1 MENEL
6 LVIEESKALE
16 VFTSGN
22 INPLIEAAKQIV
34 EGFEHDLS
42 TGVGRAKTASL
53 AAKVSKYKVKLD
65 AMRKELVSEWK
76 EKAKKVDQSGKT
88 LRDELD
94 ILRDQARQPLTDWE
108 NTEKGRVE
116 EHQENIE
123 RLTFDIHT
131 PPTGNEIDYLKD
143 QLNQFE
149 KFVVDSKF
157 EEFEFEASKAKATS
171 IEVLNSL
178 IQKEESRLKQ
188 EQELAQLKKEKEER
202 DQKDYEDKLKR
213 DAAEK
218 ATREAEEKAR
228 QETARIEREKQEAI
242 DQKNEAERAVRE
254 QERKRIEAEER
265 ELIQAANAVE
275 NARIAQANA
284 DQEKK
289 DAIERTKR
297 ETAEKQQAEV
307 NRIAQEKKQREADME
322 HAGNIMRASKEC
334 LMKFV
339 DEPTA
344 KKIVLAIKSGKI
356 ENVTINF

>member
-213 DAAEK
+213 EAAEK
-218 ATREAEEKAR
+218 ATKDAEEKAKK
-228 QETARIEREKQEAI
+228 ESDRIKKEKQDAI
-242 DQKNEAERAVRE
+242 DQKNESERLSKE
-254 QERKRIEAEER
+254 SERKRIQTEERAKIEAE
-265 ELIQAANAVE
+265 NAVE

-289 DAIERTKR
+289 DAIAQAKQEEIQRQVSKIASEKKKR
-297 ETAEKQQAEV
+297 E
-307 NRIAQEKKQREADME
+307 IREADKE
-322 HAGNIMRASKEC
+322 HKGRLMGEAKKC
-334 LMKFV
+334 LMLIV
-339 DEPTA
+339 DEVTA
-344 KKIVLAIKSGKI
+344 KKIVLAIANGKI
-356 ENVTINF
+356 NHVTINF